1 MVNAVGHAT
10 NLTRLQAQEQA
21 DGSSGTP
28 PNYEGRIGLDPILLD
43 VERLVTALVTGVF
56 ELSNMRVHQNLLL
69 HHIGRSM
76 ARSAVL
82 LRELCNMARRAY
94 RPADLLE
101 ISWRDLQWAEIQRRA
116 SPSQRE
122 ELPVREEV
130 VEDDAGVISSVIV
143 PTLAP
148 VTEDAMEE
156 KARRHPASGPSPL
169 CTTTRKSPA
178 AHNGTVHIH
187 WTAPEPRE

>member
-1 MVNAVGHAT
+1 MANVAGLAG
-10 NLTRLQAQEQA
+10 NLTRLQVQEQA
-21 DGSSGTP
+21 GDSSGAP
-28 PNYEGRIGLDPILLD
+28 PDYEGRIELDPILLD
-43 VERLVTALVTGVF
+43 VERLVAALETGVF

-82 LRELCNMARRAY
+82 LRELCNMAGRAY
-94 RPADLLE
+94 CLADLLE
-101 ISWRDLQWAEIQRRA
+101 ISWRDLQWVEIQRRA

-130 VEDDAGVISSVIV
+130 VEDDAGVVSSVIV

-148 VTEDAMEE
+148 VEEDAMEE
-156 KARRHPASGPSPL
+156 ESSAGSPD
-169 CTTTRKSPA
+169 
-178 AHNGTVHIH
+178 NN
-187 WTAPEPRE
+187 